1 MDEIKT
7 KTVLAVVLMLGSSM
21 AFANDA
27 ANRELDRNMHEMQ
40 KFHQSEQARQQREAM
55 RDKSHDFRYRVD
67 PNTSVGVGYDR
78 APSVNV
84 RRTF

>member
-1 MDEIKT
+1 MDTIKT
-7 KTVLAVVLMLGSSM
+7 RTLLTVLLTLASSITY
-21 AFANDA
+21 ANDA
-27 ANRELDRNMHEMQ
+27 ANRELDRNMQEMQ
-40 KFHQSEQARQQREAM
+40 KFHQSEQGRQQREAM

-78 APSVNV
+78 APTVDV